1 MHFASFDFDDPV
13 YEAHGFSLSLQIV
26 TLANVYGID
35 PARTSA
41 RDEDGVWVVRAAG
54 LRSAGGQATAPGA
67 AILRVRPGKPGQVRV
82 QMKAKGPE
90 PVRCVKL
97 LVRGLAAPL
106 RLLEEGSERPVGGLG
121 EILAYPN
128 RLATPLL
135 FARAGEEL
143 LAVRVED
150 DRVRE
155 KRFALALEKVGDKAG
170 QGVLECILEED
181 AGRFDRELEAPA
193 LVLGRGVSRE
203 EFLADHLRFLEV
215 RGGLVPFRDRE
226 DVPAFAKD
234 LALALTLHGMH
245 WTGRIFLD
253 YAAMTDVIRFVAAR
267 IEGRRVLAYLPGWEG
282 RYYWQ
287 YGDYR
292 PEPRL
297 GGEAGFAALCDEAR
311 RLGVH
316 VMPMFGGN
324 CVNAT
329 LPRFEGLDPTAR
341 LKSATGNRFHGNQP
355 DWDFARAHDTGWQAW
370 LNPGHP
376 GWRADLAG
384 QIEALAARFGFDG
397 VFLDTIHVWVNDP
410 DHPVLDGIRQLCER
424 LRASIPGVLLA
435 AEHDFDALLPLFG
448 LFQRAYWGRDPSWTA
463 PYVLRF
469 GHLCEGEPEG
479 RTGVHE
485 FGIWKTPGG
494 TPPGAAQ
501 PGYLPTLAFQD
512 DTLARSRAE
521 VERVIA
527 AAAAPGP
534 GPGVPPGSGS
544 A

>member
-1 MHFASFDFDDPV
+1 MHFASFDLEDPV
-13 YEAHGFSLSLQIV
+13 FEAHGFSLSLQIV
-26 TLANVYGID
+26 TLENVYGID
-35 PARTSA
+35 PSRTSA
-41 RDEDGVWVVRAAG
+41 RDEDGVFVVRAAG
-54 LRSAGGQATAPGA
+54 LRSAGGREPAAGA

-97 LVRGLAAPL
+97 LVRGLEGPL
-106 RLLEEGSERPVGGLG
+106 RVVEESSERPVGALG
-121 EILAYPN
+121 EIFAYPN
-128 RLATPLL
+128 RLATPLF
-135 FARAGEEL
+135 FARTGETL
-143 LAVRVED
+143 LAARAED
-150 DRVRE
+150 ERVRE
-155 KRFALALEKVGDKAG
+155 KRFALAVEKLGPMAG

-181 AGRFDRELEAPA
+181 ARCFDRELEAPP

-215 RGGLVPFRDRE
+215 RGGLTPFRERD
-226 DVPAFAKD
+226 DVPRFAKE

-253 YAAMTDVIRFVAAR
+253 YAAMADVLRFVAAR
-267 IEGRRVLAYLPGWEG
+267 IDGGRVLAYLPGWEG

-297 GGEAGFAALCDEAR
+297 GGEAGFAALCAEAR

-329 LPRFEGLDPTAR
+329 LPRFAGLDPNAR
-341 LKSATGNRFHGNQP
+341 MKSATGNRFHGNQP

-376 GWRADLAG
+376 GWRDDLAG
-384 QIEALAARFGFDG
+384 QIEGLAARFGFDG
-397 VFLDTIHVWVNDP
+397 VFLDTIHVFVNDP
-410 DHPVLDGIRQLCER
+410 HHSVIEGTRLLCER
-424 LRASIPGVLLA
+424 LRRTLPGVLLA

-448 LFQRAYWGRDPSWTA
+448 LFQRAYWGQDPAWTT
-463 PYVLRF
+463 PYALRF

-485 FGIWKTPGG
+485 FGVWRTPGG
-494 TPPGAAQ
+494 TPPGEAR
-501 PGYLPTLAFQD
+501 PGQLPTLAFQD
-512 DTLARSRAE
+512 DTLTRSRAE

-527 AAAAPGP
+527 AAA
-534 GPGVPPGSGS
+534 SR
-544 A
+544 